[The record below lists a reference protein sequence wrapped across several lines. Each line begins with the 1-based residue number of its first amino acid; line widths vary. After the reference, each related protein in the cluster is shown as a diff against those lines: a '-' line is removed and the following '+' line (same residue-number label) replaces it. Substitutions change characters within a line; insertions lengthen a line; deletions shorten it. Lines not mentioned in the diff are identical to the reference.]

1 MLAPFSTERAMQ
13 GNEFYFLV
21 MVCGIFVA
29 FGAGLAVNYIQY
41 RRWLKQPVSNR

>member
-1 MLAPFSTERAMQ
+1 MQ
-13 GNEFYFLV
+13 SNEFYFLV

-41 RRWLKQPVSNR
+41 RRWVKQVSSQR

>member
-1 MLAPFSTERAMQ
+1 MQ

-21 MVCGIFVA
+21 MVCGLFVA

-41 RRWLKQPVSNR
+41 RRWVKQLSDHR

>member
-1 MLAPFSTERAMQ
+1 MQ

-29 FGAGLAVNYIQY
+29 FGAGLAVNYVQY
-41 RRWLKQPVSNR
+41 RRWLKQPASDR